1 MFRSCFSK
9 TLSIRPAGAPRF
21 EYQQAVSAEQKN
33 GNYRPADFPV
43 NLFFPQRMEIYYRSY
58 AGSRQKST
66 REEPRGSGESEV
78 ERRKRDQR
86 SGERQRATARTR
98 AGDADT
104 KDLVKDHLCQK

>member
-43 NLFFPQRMEIYYRSY
+43 NLFFPQRTDIYYRSY

-66 REEPRGSGESEV
+66 REEPRGCGESEV
-78 ERRKRDQR
+78 KRRKRDR
-86 SGERQRATARTR
+86 SGERQRATARTQGWR
-98 AGDADT
+98 CRHEGSG
-104 KDLVKDHLCQK
+104 